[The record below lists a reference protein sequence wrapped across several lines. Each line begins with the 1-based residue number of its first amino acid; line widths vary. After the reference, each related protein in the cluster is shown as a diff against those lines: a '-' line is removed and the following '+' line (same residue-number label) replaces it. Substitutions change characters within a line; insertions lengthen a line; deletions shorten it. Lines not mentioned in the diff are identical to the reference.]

1 MRTRAGVILKAAMY
15 RQSAAEPERRPAMR
29 PRRETASAQRRG
41 RPRGPRPVA
50 APVEYAVAVDR
61 YLADAT
67 LGEASRRV
75 YRISLTGWAW
85 ALVGQRARRGTG
97 RRGPAPPVV
106 PLALLDGAE
115 AGHRLA
121 AALADRGAK
130 ADPRTVNRE
139 LSALRRA
146 VGRVQATL
154 REHAFWRLLYDSGA
168 HVDEVL
174 GLDAWRLDLV
184 HGTAPAGRQP
194 RGSHWIRWRAS
205 TGELLGLLLAG
216 RSAGPV
222 FLTDRKA
229 PARAARADV
238 CPFTGRARM
247 SYRRAAEIFGTAT
260 RPLDP
265 AGRGWTLGQLRQA
278 GLEARTGQASRGGA
292 RAARDHDSSR
302 SRSSARDRSGAYSL
316 VNSTRWPSAGWANPR
331 RTACSHC
338 LVRPSRAAST
348 GSAPYSRSPTQG
360 CRIAAM
366 CTRIWWVRPVS
377 STTST
382 RLAARN
388 ASSVS

>member
-15 RQSAAEPERRPAMR
+15 RQPAAEPERRPAMR
-29 PRRETASAQRRG
+29 PRRETAIAQRPG
-41 RPRGPRPVA
+41 TPPGPRPVA

-85 ALVGQRARRGTG
+85 ALVGQRAPRGTG
-97 RRGPAPPVV
+97 RRGAAPPVV

-121 AALADRGAK
+121 AALADRGAQ

-139 LSALRRA
+139 LSALRSA
-146 VGRVQATL
+146 VGWWQDQGWISGDPTAGLRHLPGQAAPVPALTGGQIADLFRVQATL

-184 HGTAPAGRQP
+184 HGTAPAVRQP

-278 GLEARTGQASRGGA
+278 GLEARTG
-292 RAARDHDSSR
+292 
-302 SRSSARDRSGAYSL
+302 
-316 VNSTRWPSAGWANPR
+316 
-331 RTACSHC
+331 
-338 LVRPSRAAST
+338 
-348 GSAPYSRSPTQG
+348 
-360 CRIAAM
+360 
-366 CTRIWWVRPVS
+366 
-377 STTST
+377 
-382 RLAARN
+382 
-388 ASSVS
+388 